1 MFSLFQNKCVCLSEN
16 LCLRSYL
23 VLVIKYRMPKY
34 FDRKFCNLFSYRDR
48 GIYPDEPV
56 EIAEEA
62 MDHPENEIHPH
73 SD

>member
-1 MFSLFQNKCVCLSEN
+1 M
-16 LCLRSYL
+16 

-34 FDRKFCNLFSYRDR
+34 FDRKFCNFFSYRDR

-62 MDHPENEIHPH
+62 IDHPENEIHPH